1 MVVCVIH
8 ALFQSVLQF
17 KMTHILIIFIAVL
30 VVSKSIEAQTASNYP
45 AEFAEALEVDLFA
58 KINTGRITNLLS

>member
-1 MVVCVIH
+1 MVP
-8 ALFQSVLQF
+8 
-17 KMTHILIIFIAVL
+17 IIIVVVAVL